1 MCTLLPKVEI
11 YCLLLVFL
19 VLAFKR
25 SKNSITYMLLCNCSK
40 FAAFSYQIQCNTLWT
55 NSFVVPVLKRTN
67 NGVTGYLHFQQIG
80 LFSYPIHCCMGLF
93 GIESITFFGSTL
105 LRTCFASCVVLNGV
119 NSIKFSKIHCLQV
132 VLEYS
137 CLKNQQ
143 IGLMCFYFLA
153 INWKVLVL
161 STYFASSTLLHWCK
175 VHHI

>member
-1 MCTLLPKVEI
+1 MQLVFWYPCLKKQWKRR
-11 YCLLLVFL
+11 YGLLLFAINWKHPVHCCMGL
-19 VLAFKR
+19 IGVK
-25 SKNSITYMLLCNCSK
+25 SIK
-40 FAAFSYQIQCNTLWT
+40 FSGNTLWK

-153 INWKVLVL
+153 MNWKVFGTKISAFYVFRILYIAALV
-161 STYFASSTLLHWCK
+161 
-175 VHHI
+175 